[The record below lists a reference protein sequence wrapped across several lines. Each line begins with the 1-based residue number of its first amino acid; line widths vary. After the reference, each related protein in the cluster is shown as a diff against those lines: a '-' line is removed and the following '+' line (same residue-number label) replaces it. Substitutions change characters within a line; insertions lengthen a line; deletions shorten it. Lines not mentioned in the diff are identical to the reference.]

1 MKAEKGIS
9 DTNSLGSETESA
21 DKMPISADKMP
32 IIGLSAQQKIIF
44 RFVEEKGQIASH
56 QAGVLIEVRYM
67 LKKGRKK

>member
-1 MKAEKGIS
+1 MIRIAWEVRLKV
-9 DTNSLGSETESA
+9 
-21 DKMPISADKMP
+21 PISADKMP

-44 RFVEEKGQIASH
+44 RFVEEKGQITSH